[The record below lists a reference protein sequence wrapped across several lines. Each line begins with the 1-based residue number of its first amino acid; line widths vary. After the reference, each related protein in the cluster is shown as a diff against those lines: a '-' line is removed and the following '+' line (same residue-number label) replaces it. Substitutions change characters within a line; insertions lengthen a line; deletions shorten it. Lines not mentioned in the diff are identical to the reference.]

1 MTIEVGLIIALIGL
15 IVSVYFNI
23 TSASRAARNENKQ
36 DASCLTTVIVK
47 LENIGSDVKE
57 IKTDMSN
64 LKTEIKSI
72 TERLVVVEQSTKSA
86 HKRIDELGGASR

>member
-47 LENIGSDVKE
+47 LENIGADIKE
-57 IKTDMSN
+57 IKTDMSGLQLE
-64 LKTEIKSI
+64 LKNI
-72 TERLVVVEQSTKSA
+72 TERLVVVEQSAKSA
-86 HKRIDELGGASR
+86 HKRIDEMGGATR